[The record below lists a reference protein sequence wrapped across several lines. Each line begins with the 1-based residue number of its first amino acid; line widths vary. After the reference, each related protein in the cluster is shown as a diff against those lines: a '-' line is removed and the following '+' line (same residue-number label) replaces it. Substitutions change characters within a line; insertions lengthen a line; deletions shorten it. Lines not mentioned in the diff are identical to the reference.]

1 MIEMKTVEWTCPY
14 CGHKNKTTFPNWHS
28 SGTPAVVS
36 CDVDSGGCDRMAV
49 VTIKMQITTEARKI
63 EGEQE

>member
-1 MIEMKTVEWTCPY
+1 MIGMKTVEWECPY
-14 CGHKNKTTFPNWHS
+14 CGGKNKTTVPDWYIS
-28 SGTPAVVS
+28 KTPAVVS

-63 EGEQE
+63 EGEE